1 MTEKELRE
9 SLKTYLAPADLP
21 DSRKQAILAQIREE
35 AAPAPEK
42 GEPNMFRPNKFRT
55 VMLVAAIVTLLS
67 FTVAVAAG
75 LSGYVN
81 FKGESVDAQGN
92 PLPTPMPL
100 AMQTEDESIAARR
113 DMDALAQ
120 EILNLSPSEQL
131 THVSYVHNGGHA
143 GSTRTPVIHVDTLE
157 ELFAFFPAELPAL
170 NIPEGFTVSGGTA
183 YLLCDGDSNYEFI
196 SEETTEDGLTVQRWC
211 IPEGE
216 EKAEH
221 LSLIFSDAEGNDI
234 SVSINLE
241 MSPNHYF
248 SLDGAESVAYP
259 EIPGMDDAI
268 LIIKPDNIRLAMR
281 RALDTPVVLQDTHIL
296 SGPRGESTTAYPY
309 VTIQLYSRTVP
320 AEVLLSIFTE

>member
-9 SLKTYLAPADLP
+9 SLKSYLDPAGLP
-21 DSRKQAILAQIREE
+21 DSRKEALLRQIR
-35 AAPAPEK
+35 ASSPPANEK
-42 GEPNMFRPNKFRT
+42 GETAMFRPNKFRT
-55 VMLVAAIVTLLS
+55 ALVLAAIVTVLS
-67 FTVAVAAG
+67 FTVALAAG

-81 FKGESVDAQGN
+81 FKGESVDALGN
-92 PLPTPMPL
+92 PLPTPMPSAL
-100 AMQTEDESIAARR
+100 QTEDESIAARR

-120 EILNLSPSEQL
+120 KILNLSPADQL
-131 THVSYVHNGGHA
+131 TCVSYAHNGGHA
-143 GSTRTPVIHVDTLE
+143 GSTRTPMTHVDTLE
-157 ELFAFFPAELPAL
+157 ELFALFPAELPAL
-170 NIPEGFTVSGGTA
+170 NIPEGFTTNGGTA
-183 YLLCDGDSNYEFI
+183 YLLCDGDSSYEFI

-221 LSLIFSDAEGNDI
+221 LSLIFSDAAENDI
-234 SVSINLE
+234 SISINLE

-268 LIIKPDNIRLAMR
+268 LIVKPDNSRLTMR
-281 RALDTPVVLQDTHIL
+281 RTLDTPVVLQDTHVL
-296 SGPRGESTTAYPY
+296 SGARGESTTAYSY

-320 AEVLLSIFTE
+320 ADVLLSIFTK